1 MLTLFYLGFIFVLI
15 LSYLFVSIYL
25 KRMLPQTARKED
37 VTKQLREFSRHI
49 ILQNGH
55 SLLLRAIN
63 PNDKQRLAD
72 AFHRLTGKSI
82 YFRFFSSK
90 RKLSKKELNY
100 FTEIDFE
107 HHIAIVAT
115 IIHDEEEEIVGVGR
129 YIELKEKAPEKVAEI
144 AFAVDDEHQH
154 LGIGTIL
161 FEHIVTIAQKNG
173 ISRLNA
179 DVLLENKNMLKVFK
193 HSGFKPNIIIDH
205 GVMHIKFNIADQELS
220 RYDEE

>member
-25 KRMLPQTARKED
+25 KRKLPQTAGKED
-37 VTKQLREFSRHI
+37 VTKQLRQFSRHI
-49 ILQNGH
+49 VLQDGH

-90 RKLSKKELNY
+90 RKLTQKELKY

-115 IIHDEEEEIVGVGR
+115 IINDKEEEIIGVGR
-129 YIELKEKAPEKVAEI
+129 YIELAEKAPEKVAEI
-144 AFAVDDEHQH
+144 AFAIDDEHQH

-161 FEHIVTIAQKNG
+161 FEHIVTMAKNNG
-173 ISRLNA
+173 ITRLSA
-179 DVLLENKNMLKVFK
+179 DVLLENKNMLDIFK
-193 HSGFKPNIIIDH
+193 HSSFKPNIIIEH
-205 GVMHIKFNIADQELS
+205 GVMHIDFSIVGQKI
-220 RYDEE
+220 